1 MNEVNIKT
9 IAKIPNKIVNVPE
22 NTLVNYNITISIA
35 AGMRMI
41 LSVFLAFFFMVF
53 VFLQN

>member
-9 IAKIPNKIVNVPE
+9 IAKIPNKIVIVPE

-35 AGMRMI
+35 ARMRMI